1 MVRPAPQ
8 PAPQP
13 NVRPTVQPTAVVA
26 APVGDLGEFWAE
38 WSAIELSDPDSIAH
52 VIRTAASNASPEVV
66 HRARAVLAKV
76 SRPALSAALVQ
87 VDPGLLKALIGAQT

>member
-1 MVRPAPQ
+1 MPVVPARAVIPQ
-8 PAPQP
+8 PVSTAP
-13 NVRPTVQPTAVVA
+13 A
-26 APVGDLGEFWAE
+26 GDFADFWAE
-38 WSAIELSDPDSIAH
+38 WSAVTIGDTDSIAH